1 MELWT
6 DKYKPKTLSEMIG
19 NDSKLKLIHSF
30 FKNFKNPK
38 AKKILLLSGPPGIG
52 KTTAANLA
60 LKEYNY
66 NIIEFNASSIRGP
79 KNIRDIFDKVLGY
92 NSVIDMF
99 KNGTMPTGIIMDEI
113 DTLCSG
119 GDKGGMTEF
128 LNIIKSRKTKDEY
141 NINNP
146 IICTYNEFSDKKLK
160 ELKNL
165 SVEIKM
171 SKPNVMNLEEVVN
184 RIEKEEG
191 MNIEPSAKSI
201 IIQHSMGDIRRLI
214 NILYDIYM
222 VYKSELITLDI
233 VEIVVNTFVKKDV
246 DIQIFDITRNILN
259 TPLSNDEL
267 LNYYDSDRLQL
278 PMMLHENYIN
288 SIYNKDISVDEKF
301 RAVLECADAFVEN
314 DIYQTFIYDNQSW
327 EISDTMSLTYALK
340 MNEIGRMKKS
350 FVKTDKIQYTVLL
363 NRISQYHTNKK
374 MINTLS
380 SKLNLNLSFDD
391 MYFLSEMVVFHL
403 FNKSG
408 DINNLVKIMK
418 MHNLSIDHID
428 LLIRINKLNNNE
440 IKSKYTIKIKKELQE
455 LLKK

>member
-6 DKYKPKTLSEMIG
+6 DKYKPNTLSEMIG
-19 NDSKLKLIHSF
+19 NDAKLKSIHNW
-30 FKNFKNPK
+30 FKTFNNPK
-38 AKKILLLSGPPGIG
+38 SKKILLLSGPPGIG

-99 KNGTMPTGIIMDEI
+99 KAGKMPTGIIMDEI

-128 LNIIKSRKTKDEY
+128 LNIIKSRKTKNEF

-146 IICTYNEFSDKKLK
+146 IICTYNEFSDKKLT

-165 SVEIKM
+165 SFEIKM
-171 SKPNVMNLEEVVN
+171 SKPNVINLEEVVDK
-184 RIEKEEG
+184 IEKGEG
-191 MNIEPSAKSI
+191 MNIEPSAKII

-214 NILYDIYM
+214 NILYDIYTLH
-222 VYKSELITLDI
+222 KSELITLDI
-233 VEIVVNTFVKKDV
+233 VDTMVNTFVKKDV
-246 DIQIFDITRNILN
+246 DIQIFEMTRNILN
-259 TPLSNDEL
+259 TELSNNNL

-288 SIYNKDISVDEKF
+288 SIYNKDIPVDEKF
-301 RAVLECADAFVEN
+301 NKILECSEAFIEN
-314 DIYQTFIYDNQSW
+314 DIYQTAIYDNQSW

-340 MNEIGRMKKS
+340 INEIGKLKKS
-350 FVKTDKIQYTVLL
+350 FVKTDKIKYTVLL
-363 NRISQYHTNKK
+363 NRISQFHTNKK

-380 SKLNLNLSFDD
+380 NKLNLNLSFDD
-391 MYFLSEMVVFHL
+391 LYFLSEMIVFHL
-403 FNKSG
+403 FNKNG
-408 DINNLVKIMK
+408 NKNQLVNIIKNNNLTIE
-418 MHNLSIDHID
+418 NID
-428 LLIRINKLNNNE
+428 LLIRINKLNNND
-440 IKSKYTIKIKKELQE
+440 IKNKYTAKIKKEIQ
-455 LLKK
+455 LLIK